1 MQKDF
6 RASFASANGYSG
18 FRSYYDQILHNDSF
32 SHVYVLK
39 GGPGTGK
46 STLMKTLEERY
57 SCSGIT
63 TERILCSSDPHSL
76 DGVILA
82 CDKTKIAILDGT
94 APHQRDAQLPGAKDC
109 LVNLAERLDEGAL
122 KAARPELADLQKKK
136 ALAYKKGYEFLSLCG
151 IINDKIEAECET
163 EDGISTAYGE
173 LTHTLEHAEKG
184 DIEVRLYNAF
194 CKDGRV
200 TLPHTSTATQRILLD
215 GNPYVTKHLMQ
226 RMVQAVREH
235 HYAATIVADAL
246 DENRILSIDI
256 PSIALLI
263 TSEAAEYPTRT
274 FYFKRKP
281 FDAEEEMRTF
291 YNGLLSRARERFAEA
306 FSYHKEMES
315 IYGNAIDFSYVNESC
330 ERISKE
336 LDAWLC

>member
-6 RASFASANGYSG
+6 NASFASANGYKG

-46 STLMKTLEERY
+46 STLMKTLEDRY
-57 SCSGIT
+57 GRLGIK
-63 TERILCSSDPHSL
+63 TERILCSSDPDSL
-76 DGVILA
+76 DGVILVS
-82 CDKTKIAILDGT
+82 DKTKIAILDGT

-109 LVNLAERLDEGAL
+109 LINLAQKLDEGAL
-122 KAARPELADLQKKK
+122 KKARPELTELQKKK

-163 EDGISTAYGE
+163 EEGVSSVYGE
-173 LTHTLEHAEKG
+173 LTHTLERAECG

-200 TLPHTSTATQRILLD
+200 TLPHGSLATQRILLD

-226 RMVQAVREH
+226 AMARTVQEH
-235 HYAATIVADAL
+235 RYGATIVPDAL
-246 DENRILSIDI
+246 DESRILSIDI
-256 PSIALLI
+256 PSIGLLI
-263 TSEAAEYPTRT
+263 TTEAVQGPTRT
-274 FYFKRKP
+274 FHFKRIQ

-291 YNGLLSRARERFAEA
+291 YSGLLSRAKERFSEA

-315 IYGNAIDFSYVNESC
+315 IYGEAIDFSYVDESC

-336 LDAWLC
+336 LDSWLR